1 MKNFK
6 QFLDEKGRCWT
17 GYKPVPGKKPYS
29 KGSCKEEEV
38 ELDEMDKSQ
47 KSQERHGDYP
57 LGIKNKD
64 ANMVKPITSKKVK
77 KDTLKLLNKAFN
89 KEEVELD
96 ERSDYASRH
105 PITKGIIG
113 GRDKGAELFGGKKQ
127 YDTLANRR
135 KPGHEVAHAKALGHQ
150 GGDEKEQQAKLKAA
164 LKSKNEEVEELDEL
178 NYDTVKSLYQK
189 RKTMRDEP
197 SKKSKEVSAKNV
209 KAANSRLMGFKSTQ
223 NQPVKEGVEV
233 IWEAK
238 KDDDDMPDHEVKVF
252 DYDTNYFHIC
262 PTATKLYKDIEHKVE
277 PDDYDLVEGMA
288 KLQDC
293 IFFIEKHLKE
303 KKGSPK
309 EDDMGYLL
317 VAQNIKD
324 QLDRMLSM
332 TTPEM
337 RMEHGYLQGHIET
350 IKELLDWENRK
361 EELDE
366 QYEWLEESAAWRRK
380 EGKSP
385 TGGLNAKGIAS
396 YRREN
401 PGSKLNKAVTGKVKP
416 GSKAAKRRKSFCA
429 RMGGMKGPMKKPNGE
444 PTRKALALRKWKCR

>member
-1 MKNFK
+1 MKKFNEFITEVEN
-6 QFLDEKGRCWT
+6 LEEKNKPTQPEKWARAKAAAKSKFAVYPSAYANAWASKK
-17 GYKPVPGKKPYS
+17 YKALGGGWRSTK
-29 KGSCKEEEV
+29 EEV

-164 LKSKNEEVEELDEL
+164 LKSKNEEVEFYEE
-178 NYDTVKSLYQK
+178 YDTEELF
-189 RKTMRDEP
+189 DILE
-197 SKKSKEVSAKNV
+197 EVVDGIAEESN
-209 KAANSRLMGFKSTQ
+209 
-223 NQPVKEGVEV
+223 
-233 IWEAK
+233 I
-238 KDDDDMPDHEVKVF
+238 DPD
-252 DYDTNYFHIC
+252 I
-262 PTATKLYKDIEHKVE
+262 L
-277 PDDYDLVEGMA
+277 
-288 KLQDC
+288 
-293 IFFIEKHLKE
+293 
-303 KKGSPK
+303 
-309 EDDMGYLL
+309 
-317 VAQNIKD
+317 
-324 QLDRMLSM
+324 
-332 TTPEM
+332 
-337 RMEHGYLQGHIET
+337 
-350 IKELLDWENRK
+350 WENLEDVTD
-361 EELDE
+361 EELFE
-366 QYEWLEESAAWRRK
+366 TAAWRRK
-380 EGKSP
+380 EGKSA
-385 TGGLNAKGIAS
+385 TGGLNRKGIMS

-401 PGSKLNKAVTGKVKP
+401 PGSKLKMAVTGKVKP

-429 RMGGMKGPMKKPNGE
+429 RMSGMKGPMKKPNGK

>member
-1 MKNFK
+1 MKTFNEFK
-6 QFLDEKGRCWT
+6 EYLEEKGRCWT

-150 GGDEKEQQAKLKAA
+150 GGDEKEQQAKLKTA
-164 LKSKNEEVEELDEL
+164 LKSKNEEVEFYEE
-178 NYDTVKSLYQK
+178 YDTEELF
-189 RKTMRDEP
+189 DILE
-197 SKKSKEVSAKNV
+197 EVVDGIAEESN
-209 KAANSRLMGFKSTQ
+209 
-223 NQPVKEGVEV
+223 
-233 IWEAK
+233 I
-238 KDDDDMPDHEVKVF
+238 DPD
-252 DYDTNYFHIC
+252 I
-262 PTATKLYKDIEHKVE
+262 L
-277 PDDYDLVEGMA
+277 
-288 KLQDC
+288 
-293 IFFIEKHLKE
+293 
-303 KKGSPK
+303 
-309 EDDMGYLL
+309 
-317 VAQNIKD
+317 
-324 QLDRMLSM
+324 
-332 TTPEM
+332 
-337 RMEHGYLQGHIET
+337 
-350 IKELLDWENRK
+350 WENLEDVTD
-361 EELDE
+361 EELFE
-366 QYEWLEESAAWRRK
+366 TAAWRRK
-380 EGKSP
+380 EGKNP
-385 TGGLNAKGIAS
+385 TGGLNRKGIMS

-401 PGSKLNKAVTGKVKP
+401 PGSKLSMAVTGKVKP